1 MCRVESGE
9 CMVKTPTF
17 SESEVEVEGEA
28 ARLPSTSSL
37 IPSGRA
43 ARNSGS
49 TSMALA
55 GDLKTGYGDVD
66 RNLLFCSFC
75 F

>member
-1 MCRVESGE
+1 
-9 CMVKTPTF
+9 MVKTPTF

-37 IPSGRA
+37 ISSGRA
-43 ARNSGS
+43 ARTSGS
-49 TSMALA
+49 TCSMALA